1 MPRYFLFFFLSLHA
15 DRFLP
20 APFALPVFL
29 SFMTLFV
36 YVHSGWK
43 SQSQEDAARNGAAPP
58 STSHPSSLAPFCVF
72 FFFRSRSE
80 MQQPGARSG
89 FPSEL
94 TVSVLC
100 VSVYVGKEPG
110 GGGGEVVRGGPR
122 RVTPP

>member
-1 MPRYFLFFFLSLHA
+1 MRTVSC
-15 DRFLP
+15 LP
-20 APFALPVFL
+20 PPLLPVFL

-58 STSHPSSLAPFCVF
+58 LLPSASLAPFCVCF
-72 FFFRSRSE
+72 FLFLSRAE
-80 MQQPGARSG
+80 TQQPGARSG

-100 VSVYVGKEPG
+100 MSVYVGKEQGG
-110 GGGGEVVRGGPR
+110 GGGGEVVRRGVAGGVPGE
-122 RVTPP
+122 